1 MKIKEP
7 VKEEFI
13 LLGYLKRYKVLGGL
27 LVLIFYSGLLISFG
41 GILHKEGFFGEIL
54 MPAIKENIRI
64 PFNYI
69 RGIRTSPE
77 HITIDIKHIDY
88 QKLAYKRE
96 IALEKG
102 VLHVSQEDFVP
113 AKIRWNG
120 KTVNVK
126 LRLKGDL
133 ADHWARDY
141 KWSLRIKAEGDETIM
156 GMKSFSIQ
164 HPRTRGFMNDWV
176 LHRLLESFGF
186 ITLRYNFIEATING
200 KNLGIY
206 AMEEHFEKRLIENN
220 NHING
225 HIIRIKDH
233 LLWYLVDP
241 RTGFSKDQLDELYSS
256 SPIDAFTTNTINKD
270 ETLLN
275 NFNNAKDLLESFR
288 RGKLSTHK
296 VFDIDK
302 LAMIF
307 AVIDLFGYRHTT
319 AYSNIRFYY
328 NPITSRLVPIGYDNT
343 FINEADS
350 IEGQAKQIQMTT
362 LGAPQ
367 RLDWK
372 KTFFK
377 DKIFFEKYIE
387 ALQLISDK
395 KFLDDFFSKTDS
407 EFRKQMYILY
417 KNFPGY
423 SFEKEKSLLYENQVF
438 IKKILNPVEGI
449 QAYLYKFDEKRKA
462 LTLELGN
469 IQSLPVE
476 VLSASYN
483 GHVLPLVDSK
493 TILQAKTPFQTIDFQ
508 KVKFKLPEEFS
519 WTDDMASS
527 LKVNYKILGTKNT
540 KNISVLPWP
549 YLSEDFLETDFIRQK
564 PNYKKFD
571 FLIVDNKNKTIL
583 IKKGSWNLNTN
594 LIIATGFTVVSTGG
608 TQVNLLNSAKILSYS
623 PFKFIG
629 SEENP
634 IIIKSTDSTGQGIVI
649 LNSNKRS
656 ILRNVIFKNLSAP
669 TQGRWQVPAAVTF
682 YESPVDIWKCEFI
695 GNRAG
700 AALSIIRSEFT
711 IEQSNFKQTFSD
723 ALNIVFGKG
732 SITKASFV
740 DIGRDGISLS
750 GSVVNAKDIYIK
762 KVSEKGINVGEKSQ
776 VDIKNIEIKFAKTA
790 IESRDLSKVT
800 IENVDVAESD
810 TCFAVL
816 QNKTEFGPAAIT
828 VKSLEQKAVNNA
840 HVVGEGSSLIIDG
853 KKIEATEKPVV
864 R

>member
-13 LLGYLKRYKVLGGL
+13 LLGYLKSYKVLGGL

-69 RGIRTSPE
+69 RGLRTSPE

-96 IALEKG
+96 IALEEG
-102 VLHVSQEDFVP
+102 VLHVSPEDFVP
-113 AKIRWNG
+113 AKIRWKD

-141 KWSLRIKAEGDETIM
+141 KWSFRVKAEGDKTIM

-164 HPRTRGFMNDWV
+164 HPRTRGFINDWV
-176 LHRLLESFGF
+176 LHKLLESFSF

-200 KNLGIY
+200 KYLGVYLI
-206 AMEEHFEKRLIENN
+206 EEHFEKRLIENN

-225 HIIRIKDH
+225 PIIRIKDN

-241 RTGFSKDQLDELYSS
+241 KTGFTRDQLDELYSS
-256 SPIDAFTTNTINKD
+256 SPIDAFTTTPVNEDKI
-270 ETLLN
+270 LLN

-288 RGKLSTHK
+288 RGKLSTHQ
-296 VFDIDK
+296 VFDVDK
-302 LAMIF
+302 LAKLF

-328 NPITSRLVPIGYDNT
+328 DPITSRLVPIGYDNT
-343 FINEADS
+343 FIYEADS
-350 IEGQAKQIQMTT
+350 IEGQAKKIQIIT
-362 LGAPQ
+362 LNTLQ

-372 KTFFK
+372 STFFK

-387 ALQLISDK
+387 ALQLISDR
-395 KFLDDFFSKTDS
+395 KFLDEFFSKTNS
-407 EFRKQMYILY
+407 EFKKQMDILY

-423 SFEKEKSLLYENQVF
+423 NFEKEKLLLYNNQEF
-438 IKKILNPVEGI
+438 IRKVLNPVEGI
-449 QAYLYKFDEKRKA
+449 QAYFYKFDEKRRV

-483 GHVLPLVDSK
+483 EHVLPLVESE
-493 TILQAKTPFQTIDFQ
+493 TILQAKTPFQPIDFQ
-508 KVKFKLPEEFS
+508 KVQFKLPKDFT
-519 WTDDMASS
+519 WTDEMVSN
-527 LKVNYKILGTKNT
+527 LNVNYKILGTKNN
-540 KNISVLPWP
+540 KNISVFPWP

-564 PNYKKFD
+564 PNYKKFV

-583 IKKGSWNLNTN
+583 VKRGNWNINKN
-594 LIIATGFTVVSTGG
+594 LIIPAGFTVVSTGG
-608 TQVNLLNSAKILSYS
+608 TQLNLLNSAKILSYS

-649 LNSNKRS
+649 LNSTKRS

-682 YESPVDIWKCEFI
+682 YESPVDILKCEFI

-700 AALSIIRSEFT
+700 AALSIIRSEFS
-711 IEQSNFKQTFSD
+711 IEQSNFKQAFSD

-750 GSVVNAKDIYIK
+750 GSVVNARDIYIK
-762 KVSEKGINVGEKSQ
+762 KASVKGINAGEKSQ
-776 VDIKNIEIKFAKTA
+776 VDIKNIEIKFSKTA
-790 IESRDLSKVT
+790 IESRDLSKVS
-800 IENVDVAESD
+800 IENADVSESD
-810 TCFAVL
+810 TSFAVL
-816 QNKTEFGPAAIT
+816 QSKTEFGPATIT
-828 VKSLEQKAVNNA
+828 VKSFEQKTVKQAYIVEEN
-840 HVVGEGSSLIIDG
+840 SLLIIDG
-853 KKIEATEKPVV
+853 RKIEATEKPIV